1 MTRTLIYLRLHRGI
15 HAEQFTFRHSVG
27 GRTMDPVTI
36 KLKIQ
41 IHVHKTARTIKL
53 SWRTLRY
60 RHEHAYSSLT
70 IDTQTENLGRG
81 HRGRC
86 KHGAGLIHG
95 KNRAVA
101 DVICPFLFHF
111 LFTQPDSPP
120 APLKKKKKCG
130 KDHASFACLLLLFF
144 CLNLFCFSLVPIQHD
159 DAHNVS
165 KCHEFRLT
173 QPVAIISL
181 HLPAEITRPYKLRKE
196 S

>member
-111 LFTQPDSPP
+111 LFTQPDSQP
-120 APLKKKKKCG
+120 APLKKKKKMRER
-130 KDHASFACLLLLFF
+130 SRELRLFVVVFFLLEFVLF
-144 CLNLFCFSLVPIQHD
+144 LSR
-159 DAHNVS
+159 S
-165 KCHEFRLT
+165 YT
-173 QPVAIISL
+173 
-181 HLPAEITRPYKLRKE
+181 T
-196 S
+196 